1 MNERNRIALLMLEIW
16 KLRNLTGEA
25 ERGRCP
31 VCKELENQV
40 TILNLCS
47 TVGIVE

>member
-1 MNERNRIALLMLEIW
+1 MKERNGIASLMLEIW

-31 VCKELENQV
+31 LCKELENHFMIIDLGLIV
-40 TILNLCS
+40 G
-47 TVGIVE
+47 TVE